1 MTEEPITRAER
12 QRSRESGSIA
22 DERRMVPASVE
33 AEQGV
38 LCSILLDPEGVMGL
52 CQEKAL
58 KAEWFYQARNQAL
71 YTVLCCMWL
80 DREPIDIITL
90 TTKLHALGQ
99 LDEVGGGS
107 AVSELYTYLPSP
119 ANAEHYI
126 GILQEKRTLREIIR
140 VVSAA
145 ETKAYHEQH
154 DVAAILDGLHAQI
167 TALTLYGAGTE
178 KTFRQIV
185 RETEAR
191 WRERKESTQP
201 QIHTGFARLDR
212 VSPIRRKHTV
222 VISGREKSGKSAL
235 AGAIVLNVA
244 VKNKLPTLVFSLE
257 MPSEEWVDRLLSE
270 QGSISQQRIHSGA
283 LEGEEWDRAAQ
294 ALQSLDGAP
303 IDVFDNLLGLPQIVA
318 KMRQWKA
325 QHPSGAL
332 CVIDYLQLIDVP
344 VVKGRNREQ
353 EVALMSKTLRNTG
366 KALDLALIELCQL
379 NSTGEARESRAIQ
392 QDCTAFWQVIEE
404 LDDKGNVK
412 TGRDQARTVHVRF
425 QRHGERNIRIP
436 FTFCGDWMRFTEEPE
451 PVKDAEMFEEADTRS
466 NGRRGRCPE

>member
-12 QRSRESGSIA
+12 QRSRENGSIA

-52 CQEKAL
+52 CQERSL
-58 KAEWFYQARNQAL
+58 KAEWFYQPRHQTL
-71 YTVLCCMWL
+71 YTALACMWL
-80 DREPIDIITL
+80 DREPMDRITIL
-90 TTKLHALGQ
+90 TKLHALGQ
-99 LDEVGGGS
+99 MQDCGGD
-107 AVSELYTYLPSP
+107 AYLSELGDVIPTP

-126 GILQEKRTLREIIR
+126 STLQQKQTLRELLR
-140 VVSAA
+140 YLSAA
-145 ETKAYHEQH
+145 ESKAYHEQH

-191 WRERKESTQP
+191 WRERKDSKTP
-201 QIHTGFARLDR
+201 QIYTGFMRLDR
-212 VSPIRRKHTV
+212 VSPIRRKHCI

-283 LEGEEWDRAAQ
+283 LEGEEWDRAAK
-294 ALQSLDGAP
+294 AIQSLDGAP
-303 IDVFDNLLGLPQIVA
+303 IDVYDNLLGLPQIVA

-325 QHPSGAL
+325 QHPAGAL

-404 LDDKGNVK
+404 LDKDGNVV
-412 TGRDQARTVHVRF
+412 TGREEYRTVHVRF
-425 QRHGERNIRIP
+425 QRHGKRNIRIP
-436 FTFCGDWMRFTEEPE
+436 FTFVGDWMRFTEEPE

-466 NGRRGRCPE
+466 NGRRGRFSD